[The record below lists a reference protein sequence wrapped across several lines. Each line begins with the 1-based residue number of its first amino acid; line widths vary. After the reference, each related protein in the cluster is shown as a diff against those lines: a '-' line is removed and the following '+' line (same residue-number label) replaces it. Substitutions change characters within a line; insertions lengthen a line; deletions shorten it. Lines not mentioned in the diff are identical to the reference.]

1 MNYVEQL
8 ETAENFFK
16 VIPQNIGEIQYC
28 SSTNPKAEKDSA
40 KTRAIQYLLAIG
52 IPVLITALV
61 AVISQSTVFI
71 AIVAIV
77 SIFVLIKCVNKI
89 SSFRGMDFFVGN
101 EGVARLTF
109 EDDRNNAKIIEVIL
123 FKDVADYTSKEVHR
137 YQNRSYVSTE
147 IEKTFWGKVN
157 ENGQRP
163 GLGGWTGAISKY
175 GIEYKFM
182 QQAESAWSVY
192 YLSKV
197 KEQFANEHKISF
209 NVYTDKGFIND
220 YFIFEK
226 ETLQVSDRIY
236 DKSTLKD
243 VRIGNGMLIIE
254 HVNHS
259 TKLFGLIKKGNQE
272 EIPIHMIANSKVF
285 MMFFQDFCA
294 NVVNK

>member
-8 ETAENFFK
+8 GTTENFFK

-52 IPVLITALV
+52 IPVLMIILV
-61 AVISQSTVFI
+61 AVLSSSPVFI
-71 AIVAIV
+71 AIVAVV
-77 SIFVLIKCVNKI
+77 SLFVLIRCVYKI
-89 SSFRGMDFFVGN
+89 SSFHGMDFFVGN
-101 EGVARLTF
+101 KGVARLTF
-109 EDDRNNAKIIEVIL
+109 KDDRNNAKIIDEIL
-123 FKDVADYTSKEVHR
+123 FEDAADYTSKEVHR
-137 YQNRSYVSTE
+137 YHNRSYVGTE
-147 IEKTFWGKVN
+147 IEKKFWGEVN
-157 ENGQRP
+157 EKGQRSV
-163 GLGGWTGAISKY
+163 LGGWTGTISKD

-192 YLSKV
+192 YFSKV
-197 KEQFANEHKISF
+197 KDQFANEHKISF

-220 YFIFEK
+220 YFIFEN

-243 VRIGNGMLIIE
+243 VRIGNGVLIIE

-285 MMFFQDFCA
+285 MMFFQDFCTK
-294 NVVNK
+294 VVNK